1 MRGYFVI
8 VKVSNYAE
16 RIIAMKHQTISL
28 REGRTDVTL
37 TTYIL
42 EDSPEMLNGNHR
54 PAVIIC
60 PGGAYLSCSDREGE
74 PIAMAFANMGYHAF
88 VLRYGVYM
96 EGVPGMFIPEPGA
109 EVPIKEHCI
118 HPNPMRDIARAM
130 LEIRAHA
137 DEWLVDTDRIAICG
151 FSAGAHNCAMY
162 ATNWH
167 KPVISEFFGKST
179 DQFRPAA
186 CILGYT
192 LSDYVFM
199 KENAAAATDPIAAGL
214 FAVSNTA
221 FLGTPMPENALLEEV
236 SPARNVTENCPP
248 VFLWATSE
256 DSLVPVQHTLLI
268 AKALADKKIPFEVHV
283 FENGPHGLATS
294 TQSTAALSNIL
305 PEVATWIPMCDTW
318 LKKRFALDM
327 PALTIWE
334 RMMAE
339 GAGK

>member
-1 MRGYFVI
+1 
-8 VKVSNYAE
+8 
-16 RIIAMKHQTISL
+16 MKHQTIYL

-37 TTYIL
+37 TTYVL
-42 EDSPEMLNGNHR
+42 DDSPETLNGGRR
-54 PAVIIC
+54 PAVIVC

-118 HPNPMRDIARAM
+118 HPNPIRDIARAM

-162 ATNWH
+162 STNWH
-167 KPVISEFFGKST
+167 KPVISEFFGRPT
-179 DQFRPAA
+179 EDFRPAA

-214 FAVSNTA
+214 FATSNTA
-221 FLGTPMPENALLEEV
+221 FVGVPVPDDATLVEI
-236 SPARNVTENCPP
+236 SPARSVTEHCPP
-248 VFLWATSE
+248 MFLWATSE
-256 DSLVPVQHTLLI
+256 DTLVPVQHTILMS
-268 AKALADKKIPFEVHV
+268 KALADNKIPFEVHI
-283 FENGPHGLATS
+283 FENGPHGLATA
-294 TQSTAALSNIL
+294 TQSSATALSHCMPDVAKWL
-305 PEVATWIPMCDTW
+305 PLCDTW
-318 LKKRFALDM
+318 LAKRFALEL
-327 PALTIWE
+327 PPKTFWE
-334 RMMAE
+334 MME
-339 GAGK
+339 EQNR